1 MRRAVNLSIIMLSVV
16 FTASCSKKEEPAPP
30 PSPTDSQQQAHNL
43 TEQMGQSA
51 RQTTEAAKEAVT
63 EAVEKVKQTFTTTVD
78 LDKSVSALKA
88 EAEQMDI
95 PSLREVAGKYKDAM
109 VAKQDEIKSLTE
121 KLNAVPLT
129 QKLGQEAQQ
138 ITTDLQGLTQSLSAL
153 KERFDVYVAAI
164 KDKGGDVGDLS
175 L

>member
-1 MRRAVNLSIIMLSVV
+1 MRRAVNLSIIMLSIV
-16 FTASCSKKEEPAPP
+16 FAASCGKKEEPAP
-30 PSPTDSQQQAHNL
+30 PSPTDSQQQAQNL

-63 EAVEKVKQTFTTTVD
+63 EAVDKVKQTFTTTVD
-78 LDKSVSALKA
+78 LDKTVSALKA
-88 EAEQMDI
+88 EAQQMDI
-95 PSLREVAGKYKDAM
+95 ASLREVAGKYKDAI

-138 ITTDLQGLTQSLSAL
+138 ITTDIQGLTQSLSAL

-164 KDKGGDVGDLS
+164 QDKGGDVGDLS
-175 L
+175 F